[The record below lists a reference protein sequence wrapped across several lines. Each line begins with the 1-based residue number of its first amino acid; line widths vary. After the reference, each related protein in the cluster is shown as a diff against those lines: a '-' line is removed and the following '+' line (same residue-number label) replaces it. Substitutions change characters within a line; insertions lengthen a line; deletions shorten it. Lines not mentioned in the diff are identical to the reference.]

1 MGAATHRPPATPG
14 AAGWTPPPGPLSHG
28 ERWAGGRG
36 GRGDRGGQA
45 VRWEKPPRGL
55 RGERALQ
62 GCPLRQARDGTAA
75 TGEGRSCS
83 LKPPGHAEASAEAPW
98 GPWGRRQIGATS
110 HTCLR
115 ESGDQG
121 ACVATRISCPCSVP
135 CGLTCSSCRWGPRG
149 RRGLGSLGG
158 AGGTLSHSPVPL
170 GTCVHG
176 PSGRGSL
183 GTSKATVVSGLSFAP
198 ARVEAPPA
206 VPPEPL
212 PPRLRPPQLT
222 PSRPHRDL
230 LATRGEGRS
239 AVNLA
244 QLLIGPVRHRN
255 LATVAAA
262 FTCHMRHRP
271 RVGHPPPLRRAPGLA
286 GGCSRA
292 LVSPRGREGCG
303 WPVVGLG
310 ALGT

>member
-1 MGAATHRPPATPG
+1 MQAEAARA
-14 AAGWTPPPGPLSHG
+14 
-28 ERWAGGRG
+28 R
-36 GRGDRGGQA
+36 
-45 VRWEKPPRGL
+45 RGL
-55 RGERALQ
+55 RGSPVGTLGKTSDRGHLAHLLTRVR
-62 GCPLRQARDGTAA
+62 GPRCLCGHPHFLSLLRPVWTNMQQLLVGA
-75 TGEGRSCS
+75 
-83 LKPPGHAEASAEAPW
+83 PGAKGSAEPW
-98 GPWGRRQIGATS
+98 GCGRYSLPQPGSPWDLRPRPLGARFS
-110 HTCLR
+110 RHQQ
-115 ESGDQG
+115 SD
-121 ACVATRISCPCSVP
+121 
-135 CGLTCSSCRWGPRG
+135 CGLWPELCSRPRG
-149 RRGLGSLGG
+149 G
-158 AGGTLSHSPVPL
+158 A
-170 GTCVHG
+170 
-176 PSGRGSL
+176 PSR
-183 GTSKATVVSGLSFAP
+183 
-198 ARVEAPPA
+198 
-206 VPPEPL
+206 PPEPL